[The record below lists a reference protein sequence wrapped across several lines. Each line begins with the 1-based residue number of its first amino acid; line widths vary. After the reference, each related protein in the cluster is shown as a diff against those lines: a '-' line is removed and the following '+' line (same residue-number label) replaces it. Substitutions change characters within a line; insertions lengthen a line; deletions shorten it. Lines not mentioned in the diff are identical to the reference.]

1 MIDKPEVTLSVPNPY
16 IGIEGQSATLECTV
30 VGANSNTSI
39 TREWFRTK
47 SPRNVIYTESNCTI
61 PNIQRNMSGFYS
73 CIANNSVG
81 ASVAATTDVD
91 VQRE

>member
-47 SPRNVIYTESNCTI
+47 SPRNVIYTECNCTI